1 MARRPGEEHAE
12 RWEVDMKTW
21 GLLFAVLVGIV
32 TWAAADELA
41 KSRDPA
47 RKLVQLLEAR
57 RLTAAATTDPQVPGR
72 FIAAMYVPGSGLL
85 VVGASSPSVEAVRYR
100 IEQRQYRDVYLDLQS
115 TPTVQ
120 GRLFVQDAAADGL
133 TWSADGS
140 DVDVAHEDGAR
151 TTLFTNQRAKGA
163 AQTYART
170 DAEYA
175 RMLSHLVASLEQV
188 AAPQQL
194 QVGN

>member
-1 MARRPGEEHAE
+1 
-12 RWEVDMKTW
+12 MKTW
-21 GLLFAVLVGIV
+21 GLLSAVLVGSV
-32 TWAAADELA
+32 ASAPADELA
-41 KSRDPA
+41 KSREPA

-57 RLTAAATTDPQVPGR
+57 HLTAAATTDPQVPGR
-72 FIAAMYVPGSGLL
+72 FIAAMYIPGSGLL
-85 VVGASSPSVEAVRYR
+85 VVGASTPSVEAVRYR

-151 TTLFTNQRAKGA
+151 TTLFTKQRVQGA
-163 AQTYART
+163 AQAYART

-175 RMLSHLVASLEQV
+175 RMLSHLVTTLEQV
-188 AAPQQL
+188 AVPQQL

>member
-1 MARRPGEEHAE
+1 
-12 RWEVDMKTW
+12 MKTW
-21 GLLFAVLVGIV
+21 GLLLALVGIV
-32 TWAAADELA
+32 ASAAADELA
-41 KSRDPA
+41 KSREPA

-57 RLTAAATTDPQVPGR
+57 RLTAVAATDPQVTGR
-72 FIAAMYVPGSGLL
+72 FIAAIYIPGSALL
-85 VVGASSPSVEAVRYR
+85 VVGATSPSVDAVRYR
-100 IEQRQYRDVYLDLQS
+100 IEQRQYQDVYLDLQS

-151 TTLFTNQRAKGA
+151 ATLFTKQHARGA

-175 RMLSHLVASLEQV
+175 RMLSQLITTLEHA

-194 QVGN
+194 QGGN